1 MRFSAWDNIAFLAI
15 GLFAVATAPL
25 ASAANIAWVTFHD
38 NSRAASAGAAGVGFT
53 LPPDLGYTDLLT
65 AAGHTVTRVLSIN
78 DPETVDG
85 QLATINGYD
94 LAIIGRST
102 SSNHYQQAGE
112 QLFWNTGVTIPVIT
126 MNGYTARA
134 NRLGLATAST
144 TPIDTTGDV
153 SLKVLDPSHP
163 IFAGIALDGTN
174 TTVNPYAGIAVSPV
188 DSAVQRGASI
198 PVDPIAAG
206 GTILATIGT
215 ATDPA
220 FGGFAIAK
228 WSPGA
233 TTTTAAANVL
243 GGHRLAFIGGSR
255 EADGVSSETAGI
267 FDLTDDGATMFLNAV
282 DFMLTVP
289 EPSSATLLL
298 LAVAGFARRRSRC
311 R

>member
-1 MRFSAWDNIAFLAI
+1 MRTLALGNIAFLAI
-15 GLFAVATAPL
+15 GLFAIATALP

-38 NSRAASAGAAGVGFT
+38 NARAASAGAAAVGFT

-65 AAGHTVTRVLSIN
+65 SAGHTVTRVLSIN
-78 DPETVDG
+78 DPETVAG
-85 QLATINGYD
+85 QLATINGFD

-112 QLFWNTGVTIPVIT
+112 QLFWNTGVTIPVIS

-134 NRLGLATAST
+134 NRLGLETLST
-144 TPIDTTGDV
+144 TPIDIAGDV
-153 SLKVLDPSHP
+153 RLTVTDPSHP
-163 IFAGIALDGTN
+163 IFAGIAMDSAN
-174 TTVNPYAGIAVSPV
+174 TTVNPYAGVVLSPV

-206 GTILATIGT
+206 GRVLASIGT
-215 ATDPA
+215 TTDPA

-233 TTTTAAANVL
+233 TTTTAAANIL

-255 EADGVSSETAGI
+255 EADTVSSETAGI
-267 FDLTDDGATMFLNAV
+267 LDLTDDGATMFLNAV

-298 LAVAGFARRRSRC
+298 LAVAGFARLRRR
-311 R
+311 

>member
-1 MRFSAWDNIAFLAI
+1 
-15 GLFAVATAPL
+15 
-25 ASAANIAWVTFHD
+25 
-38 NSRAASAGAAGVGFT
+38 VGFT

-65 AAGHTVTRVLSIN
+65 AAGHAVTRVLSIN
-78 DPETVDG
+78 DPETVAG

-94 LAIIGRST
+94 LAIVGRST
-102 SSNHYQQAGE
+102 SSNHFQQAGE

-134 NRLGLATAST
+134 NRLGLESAST
-144 TPIDTTGDV
+144 TPIDIAGDV
-153 SLKVLDPSHP
+153 RLTVTDPSHP

-174 TTVNPYAGIAVSPV
+174 TTVNPYAGVVLSPV
-188 DSAVQRGASI
+188 DSAAQRGASI
-198 PVDPIAAG
+198 PIDPIAAG
-206 GTILATIGT
+206 GQLLASIGT
-215 ATDPA
+215 AADPA

-233 TTTTAAANVL
+233 TTTTAAANIL

-267 FDLTDDGATMFLNAV
+267 LDLTDDGATMFLNAV

-298 LAVAGFARRRSRC
+298 LAVAGFARLRRR
-311 R
+311 

>member
-1 MRFSAWDNIAFLAI
+1 MRTSQKGHRALLTIGLLAI
-15 GLFAVATAPL
+15 AAALP

-38 NSRAASAGAAGVGFT
+38 NARAASAGAAGAGFT

-65 AAGHTVTRVLSIN
+65 GAGHTVTRVLSIN
-78 DPETVDG
+78 DPTADN
-85 QLATINGYD
+85 LANINSFD

-102 SSNHYQQAGE
+102 SSNHFQQAGE
-112 QLFWNTGVTIPVIT
+112 TLFWNTGVTIPVIT

-134 NRLGLATAST
+134 NRLGLETAST

-153 SLKVLDPSHP
+153 HLTVIDPSHP
-163 IFAGIALDGTN
+163 IFAGVALDGTN
-174 TTVNPYAGIAVSPV
+174 TTVNPFAGVVLSPV
-188 DSAVQRGASI
+188 DSAVQRGASV

-206 GTILATIGT
+206 GQILATIGT

-233 TTTTAAANVL
+233 TTSTAAANVL

-255 EADGVSSETAGI
+255 EASGVNTETAGI
-267 FDLTDDGATMFLNAV
+267 YDLTEDGATMFLNAV

-289 EPSSATLLL
+289 EPTSATLLL
-298 LAVAGFARRRSRC
+298 LGMVAFALRRNH
-311 R
+311 

>member
-1 MRFSAWDNIAFLAI
+1 MKTWALSNRFVLTI
-15 GLFAVATAPL
+15 GLLVIAVAQPAT
-25 ASAANIAWVTFHD
+25 AANIAWVTFHD
-38 NSRAASAGAAGVGFT
+38 NARAASAGAAAVGFT

-78 DPETVDG
+78 DPTPAHLD
-85 QLATINGYD
+85 TINGFD

-102 SSNHYQQAGE
+102 SSNHFQQAGE
-112 QLFWNTGVTIPVIT
+112 QLFWNSGVTIPVIT
-126 MNGYTARA
+126 MNGYTLRA
-134 NRLGLATAST
+134 NRLGLEAGST
-144 TPIDTTGDV
+144 TPIDLIGDV
-153 SLKVLDPSHP
+153 RLKVNVPGHP
-163 IFAGIALDGTN
+163 IFDGIGLDGTD
-174 TTVNPYAGIAVSPV
+174 TTVNPYAGVVESPV
-188 DSAVQRGASI
+188 DSALQRGASI

-206 GTILATIGT
+206 GQLLATIGT

-220 FGGFAIAK
+220 FGGIAIAK

-255 EADGVSSETAGI
+255 EADTISSETAGI
-267 FDLTDDGATMFLNAV
+267 FDLTGDGTTMFLNAV

-298 LAVAGFARRRSRC
+298 LAAAGFTRRRR